1 MKKVIGILLIIL
13 GIAFLFIEDFTF
25 TQEETVLDAGDVEI
39 TRDDEQIVPVR
50 PVIGVIFILGGAAL
64 LIYGFQTE

>member
-1 MKKVIGILLIIL
+1 MKKVIGIILIIL

-25 TQEETVLDAGDVEI
+25 TQEETVLETNGIEI
-39 TRDDEQIVPVR
+39 TRDDEQTVPVQ
-50 PVIGVIFILGGAAL
+50 PIVGVVLIVGGAVL